1 MTVVA
6 GVRRVA
12 TYERVSSEDQRERET
27 IKTQTD
33 VLDRWLQ
40 REPDVRLVERYR
52 DDGVSGTI
60 PLQDRP
66 AGGRLLRDA
75 AAGLFDEL
83 WVYKTD
89 RLGRDAPDTILARRR
104 LTKLG
109 VRLLSSSEGEQSA
122 IAFDLLTVVDD
133 HARIAFLRTTAGGML
148 RAAREGRYTGGIVPF
163 GYRAEGAE
171 QCARL
176 VPDEST
182 VWADKSAADL
192 VRDIYERLA
201 RKGQSCRMIARDFNA
216 LGIPTHYARDGRGIR
231 GKATQGLWR
240 SGRIRN
246 LVVNPVYRGELQY
259 GRRIDQRGAKTE
271 RVGHEIISAAIEGLV
286 SSALWQA
293 AQDALAANR
302 RVAKNTHR
310 VYLLKGAMTCGV
322 CGLTYVGSWSNKV
335 GWYRCGGQ
343 LVERGPVPGR
353 CLGTA
358 VRNDAIELP
367 VWDDIEAWLRNPGDV
382 LDALDGASEREAQG
396 AIAAAEG
403 ITLSRALVA
412 LEAQR
417 KQSIALNIRGRL
429 PDGELDVELDRIDAE
444 RTELQ
449 ARLAAL
455 QAPRAEIVPQEA
467 RDLLA
472 EVRAR
477 LDAGLTDEQRQEIVR
492 LLVGIVVHTDVTD
505 GKKSAKALVT
515 YRFPCVVPTCTGTGS
530 SPPGAGTWMGRRRPV
545 RRERSLCGR
554 LRSAVGA
561 PPV

>member
-271 RVGHEIISAAIEGLV
+271 RVGHEIISAAGSRGFRLPHHLSPRRTSGGRPNSWPIW
-286 SSALWQA
+286 SSLPKP
-293 AQDALAANR
+293 R
-302 RVAKNTHR
+302 RSRSSKRATARSASPMPGCGRSSVPPPYRCLTHR
-310 VYLLKGAMTCGV
+310 HHDT
-322 CGLTYVGSWSNKV
+322 
-335 GWYRCGGQ
+335 
-343 LVERGPVPGR
+343 
-353 CLGTA
+353 
-358 VRNDAIELP
+358 
-367 VWDDIEAWLRNPGDV
+367 
-382 LDALDGASEREAQG
+382 
-396 AIAAAEG
+396 
-403 ITLSRALVA
+403 
-412 LEAQR
+412 
-417 KQSIALNIRGRL
+417 
-429 PDGELDVELDRIDAE
+429 
-444 RTELQ
+444 
-449 ARLAAL
+449 
-455 QAPRAEIVPQEA
+455 IV
-467 RDLLA
+467 
-472 EVRAR
+472 
-477 LDAGLTDEQRQEIVR
+477 
-492 LLVGIVVHTDVTD
+492 
-505 GKKSAKALVT
+505 
-515 YRFPCVVPTCTGTGS
+515 TGTS
-530 SPPGAGTWMGRRRPV
+530 AGRRAA
-545 RRERSLCGR
+545 RRDGSTTDRHCLPTLANASPLW
-554 LRSAVGA
+554 
-561 PPV
+561 

>member
-12 TYERVSSEDQRERET
+12 TYERVSSDDQRERET

-33 VLDRWLQ
+33 VLDRWLG
-40 REPDVRLVERYR
+40 REPDVHLVERYR

-60 PLQDRP
+60 ALQDRP

-75 AAGLFDEL
+75 AAGLFNEL
-83 WVYKTD
+83 WVFKTD

-133 HARIAFLRTTAGGML
+133 HARIAFLRTAAGGMD
-148 RAAREGRYTGGIVPF
+148 RAAREGRYTGGIVPLGF
-163 GYRAEGAE
+163 RVDGLK
-171 QCARL
+171 QTARM
-176 VPDEST
+176 VPDET
-182 VWADKSAADL
+182 IVWADKTAADL

-201 RKGQSCRMIARDFNA
+201 LGGQSCRVIARDFNA
-216 LGIPTHYARDGRGIR
+216 LGVPTHYARDGRGIR
-231 GKATQGLWR
+231 GKTIQGLWR

-271 RVGHEIISAAIEGLV
+271 RVGHEIISAAIAGLV
-286 SSALWQA
+286 SPAQWHA

-302 RVAKNTHR
+302 RVTKNTHR
-310 VYLLKGAMTCGV
+310 VYLLKGAMTCGI

-343 LVERGPVPGR
+343 LVERGPIPGR

-358 VRNDAIELP
+358 VRTDRIEPP
-367 VWDDIEAWLRNPGDV
+367 VWTDIKAWLRNPGDV
-382 LDALDGASEREAQG
+382 LDALDGTGEREAQG
-396 AIAAAEG
+396 AIAEAEG
-403 ITLSRALVA
+403 ITLSRALAA

-417 KQSIALNIRGRL
+417 KQATALNIRGRL
-429 PDGELDVELDRIDAE
+429 SDGELDDELDRIGAE
-444 RTELQ
+444 RRALE
-449 ARLAAL
+449 ARVAAL
-455 QAPRAEIVPQEA
+455 EPSRAEVVPQEA

-477 LDAGLTDEQRQEIVR
+477 LDEGLTDEQRQEIFR
-492 LLVGIVVHTDVTD
+492 LLASVVVHTEVGED
-505 GKKSAKALVT
+505 GKKTAKAVVT
-515 YRFPCVVPTCTGTGS
+515 YRFPCVVNVFTATGS
-530 SPPGAGTWMGRRRPV
+530 HMNYTTV
-545 RRERSLCGR
+545 RRVIELPVGR
-554 LRSAVGA
+554 QKVAVG
-561 PPV
+561 

>member
-1 MTVVA
+1 MTVA
-6 GVRRVA
+6 TGVRRVA
-12 TYERVSSEDQRERET
+12 TYERVSSDDQRERET

-33 VLDRWLQ
+33 VLDRWLE
-40 REPDVRLVERYR
+40 RESDVRLVERYR

-133 HARIAFLRTTAGGML
+133 HARIAFLRTAAGGMD
-148 RAAREGRYTGGIVPF
+148 RAAREGRYTGGIVPLGF
-163 GYRAEGAE
+163 RVDGLK
-171 QCARL
+171 QTARL
-176 VPDEST
+176 VPDET
-182 VWADKSAADL
+182 IVWADKSAADL

-201 RKGQSCRMIARDFNA
+201 LGGQSCRVIARDFNA

-231 GKATQGLWR
+231 GKTTQGLWR

-259 GRRIDQRGAKTE
+259 GRRIDQRGARTE
-271 RVGHEIISAAIEGLV
+271 RVGHEIISAAIGGLV
-286 SSALWQA
+286 SPALWHA

-302 RVAKNTHR
+302 RVGKNTHR
-310 VYLLKGAMTCGV
+310 VYLLKGAMTCGI
-322 CGLTYVGSWSNKV
+322 CGLTYVGSWSNKA

-343 LVERGPVPGR
+343 LVERGPIPGR
-353 CLGTA
+353 CLGTS

-382 LDALDGASEREAQG
+382 LDALDGIGEREAQG
-396 AIAAAEG
+396 AIAEAEG

-417 KQSIALNIRGRL
+417 KQAIALNIRGHI
-429 PDGELDVELDRIDAE
+429 PDAELDEQLARISAE
-444 RTELQ
+444 RVVLE
-449 ARLAAL
+449 AHLAAV
-455 QAPRAEIVPQEA
+455 QAPRAEVVPQEVH
-467 RDLLA
+467 DLLA
-472 EVRAR
+472 EIRAS
-477 LDAGLTDEQRQEIVR
+477 LDAGLSDEQRQQITR
-492 LLVGIVVHTDVTD
+492 LLASGVIHTSVDEN
-505 GKKSAKALVT
+505 GKKTAKAVVT
-515 YRFPCVVPTCTGTGS
+515 YRFPCVVETCTGTGS
-530 SPPGAGTWMGRRRPV
+530 SGNYTTV
-545 RRERSLCGR
+545 RRVIELPVGR
-554 LRSAVGA
+554 QKVAVG
-561 PPV
+561 